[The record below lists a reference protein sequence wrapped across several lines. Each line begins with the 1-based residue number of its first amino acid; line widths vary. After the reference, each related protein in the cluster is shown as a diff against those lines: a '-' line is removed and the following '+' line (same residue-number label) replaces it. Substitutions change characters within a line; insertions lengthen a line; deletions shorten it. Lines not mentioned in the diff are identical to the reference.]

1 MKKRFTDT
9 DKWADPWFRQLSP
22 TAKLL
27 WQWILD
33 YCDNAGVLD
42 PDWELAGFQIG
53 ENVIPSIVEIESR
66 IERLENGAIF
76 VPKFIYFQY
85 LSEKK
90 PTLSRES
97 NAHVPIFA
105 SIRKYNL
112 FDRVS
117 EWLPEGYGKG
127 MDGLP
132 EGFPKPPR
140 IRKGIRKGKGNGEGE
155 GRQERSGAMVPTLD
169 EVKQFAREVPCS
181 QDCAVAYH
189 ADRSSISWTKVKGG
203 IQVEIEDWRNDLRTF
218 AMHWRNHEA
227 ERKRREDRDGKRV
240 AKAVDMEPKKKLEL

>member
-27 WQWILD
+27 WLWILD
-33 YCDNAGVLD
+33 CCDNAGVLD

-76 VPKFIYFQY
+76 VPKFIEFQY

-90 PTLSRES
+90 PTLSREC
-97 NAHVPIFA
+97 NAHNPIFA
-105 SIRKYNL
+105 SLKKYNL
-112 FDRVS
+112 FDRVADS
-117 EWLPEGYGKG
+117 LPEGYREG
-127 MDGLP
+127 MDSLQ

-140 IRKGIRKGKGNGEGE
+140 IRKGRRKRKSNGEGE

-218 AMHWRNHEA
+218 AIHWRNHEA

-240 AKAVDMEPKKKLEL
+240 AKAVDMEPKKTLEL

>member
-1 MKKRFTDT
+1 VKKRFTDT

-33 YCDNAGVLD
+33 CCDNAGVLD
-42 PDWELAGFQIG
+42 PDWALATFQIG
-53 ENVIPSIVEIESR
+53 DDVTAHIIEIESR
-66 IERLENGAIF
+66 IERLDDDRIF
-76 VPKFIYFQY
+76 VSKFVAFQY
-85 LSEKK
+85 
-90 PTLSRES
+90 PRLSRQCA
-97 NAHVPIFA
+97 AHKPVFA
-105 SIRKYNL
+105 SLEKYNL
-112 FDRVS
+112 LDR
-117 EWLPEGYGKG
+117 LPDTLTEGEGKG
-127 MDGLP
+127 RDGLP
-132 EGFPKPPR
+132 LTFPKVTG
-140 IRKGIRKGKGNGEGE
+140 KGKGKGKGKGNGEGE
-155 GRQERSGAMVPTLD
+155 GRQEQSGPLVPSLD
-169 EVKQFAREVPCS
+169 DVKQFAREVPCS

-240 AKAVDMEPKKKLEL
+240 AKVVDMEPKKKLEL